1 MLGLFVIDCG
11 LAASQHVAQAVL
23 AALPRG
29 KLSSWCWSFV
39 VQYVIC
45 LTLLVL
51 VDHAPLRDATSSAIA
66 LTVFVRI
73 FYLIKNLK
81 NQ

>member
-1 MLGLFVIDCG
+1 MLGLFVIVCG

-45 LTLLVL
+45 LALLVL
-51 VDHAPLRDATSSAIA
+51 VDHAPLKEAISPAIA

>member
-1 MLGLFVIDCG
+1 MLQIFLIVCG
-11 LAASQHVAQAVL
+11 LAISQQVAQAVS
-23 AALPRG
+23 AGLPRG
-29 KLSSWCWSFV
+29 RLSSWCWSFA

-45 LTLLVL
+45 LTVL
-51 VDHAPLRDATSSAIA
+51 VFLDHSTLRDALSPAIA
-66 LTVFVRI
+66 LTSFVRI

>member
-1 MLGLFVIDCG
+1 MLQVFLIVCG
-11 LAASQHVAQAVL
+11 LAVSQHVARAVL
-23 AALPRG
+23 AALPPG

-39 VQYVIC
+39 TQYVIC
-45 LTLLVL
+45 LTVL
-51 VDHAPLRDATSSAIA
+51 VFLDHSSLRDAISPAIA

-73 FYLIKNLK
+73 FYLIKDIK

>member
-1 MLGLFVIDCG
+1 MLQIFVIVCG

-29 KLSSWCWSFV
+29 QLSSWCWSFV
-39 VQYVIC
+39 VQFTIC
-45 LTLLVL
+45 LMLLVF
-51 VDHAPLRDATSSAIA
+51 VDHAPLKDAINPAIG

-73 FYLIKNLK
+73 FYFIKNLK
-81 NQ
+81 KQ

>member
-1 MLGLFVIDCG
+1 MLRFFVIVCG
-11 LAASQHVAQAVL
+11 LAASQHIAQAVL
-23 AALPRG
+23 ATLPRG
-29 KLSSWCWSFV
+29 RLSSWCWSFV

-51 VDHAPLRDATSSAIA
+51 VDHAQLKDALSPTIA

-73 FYLIKNLK
+73 FYFIKNLK